1 MNNIIANILRFLI
14 LLIVQVA
21 ICQHICLFGYLTPAL
36 FLLALFLLP
45 LELPLSL
52 QYLIGFATG
61 FVVDA
66 FAHTLGVSSFACTL
80 MMFLR
85 PYVTRWLNGNNN
97 NNFENI
103 DRPVP
108 GVKDFRWVFLYTLI
122 LTSIFEITA
131 VMLETMTFK
140 NFGHTLLVILGNIV
154 FTVFV
159 ILCVEYIFHSNTK
172 NEALKSIK
180 GSMLAGMATQ
190 SIPAD
195 NSSLWTKETS
205 NH

>member
-1 MNNIIANILRFLI
+1 MNNVIANILRFLV
-14 LLIVQVA
+14 LLVAQVA
-21 ICQHICLFGYLTPAL
+21 ICQHVSLFGYMTPAL

-66 FAHTLGVSSFACTL
+66 FAHTLGVASFSCTL

-85 PYVTRWLNGNNN
+85 PYIVRLLNGNNN
-97 NNFENI
+97 KFENI

-122 LTSIFEITA
+122 LTSIYQVA
-131 VMLETMTFK
+131 SVLLETMSFK

-154 FTVFV
+154 LSVFV
-159 ILCVEYIFHSNTK
+159 ILCIEYIFHPRVK
-172 NEALKSIK
+172 NES
-180 GSMLAGMATQ
+180 
-190 SIPAD
+190 
-195 NSSLWTKETS
+195 
-205 NH
+205 

>member
-14 LLIVQVA
+14 LLTAQVA
-21 ICQHICLFGYLTPAL
+21 ICQHVCLFGYMSPAL
-36 FLLALFLLP
+36 FLLALFMLP

-52 QYLIGFATG
+52 QYIIGFASG

-85 PYVTRWLNGNNN
+85 PHIAHWLNGNNN
-97 NNFENI
+97 VAFENI

-108 GVKDFRWVFLYTLI
+108 GPKDFRWIFLYTLI
-122 LTSIFEITA
+122 LSSIYQITA
-131 VMLETMTFK
+131 VLFETMTFK
-140 NFGHTLLVILGNIV
+140 NFGHTLLVMLGNIV

-159 ILCVEYIFHSNTK
+159 ILCIEYIFHTRTK
-172 NEALKSIK
+172 NEA
-180 GSMLAGMATQ
+180 
-190 SIPAD
+190 
-195 NSSLWTKETS
+195 
-205 NH
+205 

>member
-1 MNNIIANILRFLI
+1 MNNVIANILRFLV
-14 LLIVQVA
+14 LLVAQVA
-21 ICQHICLFGYLTPAL
+21 ICQHVSLFGYMTPAL

-66 FAHTLGVSSFACTL
+66 FAHTLGVASFSCTL

-85 PYVTRWLNGNNN
+85 PYIVRLLNGNNN
-97 NNFENI
+97 NKFENI

-122 LTSIFEITA
+122 LTSIYQ
-131 VMLETMTFK
+131 VVSVLLETMSFR

-154 FTVFV
+154 LSVFV
-159 ILCVEYIFHSNTK
+159 ILCIEYIFHPRVK
-172 NEALKSIK
+172 NES
-180 GSMLAGMATQ
+180 
-190 SIPAD
+190 
-195 NSSLWTKETS
+195 
-205 NH
+205 

>member
-1 MNNIIANILRFLI
+1 MNNIISNILRFLI
-14 LLIVQVA
+14 LLIVQVT
-21 ICQHICLFGYLTPAL
+21 ICQNICLFGYMTPAL

-85 PYVTRWLNGNNN
+85 PHIAHLLNGSSNVK
-97 NNFENI
+97 FENI
-103 DRPVP
+103 DRPIP
-108 GVKDFRWVFLYTLI
+108 GVKDFRWIFLYTLI
-122 LTSIFEITA
+122 LTSIYEITS
-131 VMLETMTFK
+131 VLLETMTFR
-140 NFGHTLLVILGNIV
+140 NFGHTLLVILGNII

-159 ILCVEYIFHSNTK
+159 ILCIEYIFHPRVK
-172 NEALKSIK
+172 
-180 GSMLAGMATQ
+180 
-190 SIPAD
+190 
-195 NSSLWTKETS
+195 KE
-205 NH
+205 

>member
-1 MNNIIANILRFLI
+1 MNSIISNILRFLV
-14 LLIVQVA
+14 LLIIQIV
-21 ICQHICLFGYLTPAL
+21 ICQHVCLFGYMTPAL

-80 MMFLR
+80 MMFTR
-85 PYVTRWLNGNNN
+85 PYIAKFLNGANINR
-97 NNFENI
+97 FENI

-108 GVKDFRWVFLYTLI
+108 GVKDFRWILLYTLI
-122 LTSIFEITA
+122 LTSIYQVAA
-131 VMLETMTFK
+131 VLLETMTFR
-140 NFGHTLLVILGNIV
+140 NFGHTLLVMLGNTV

-159 ILCVEYIFHSNTK
+159 ILCVEYIFYNK
-172 NEALKSIK
+172 VRNES
-180 GSMLAGMATQ
+180 
-190 SIPAD
+190 
-195 NSSLWTKETS
+195 
-205 NH
+205 

>member
-1 MNNIIANILRFLI
+1 MNNTIANILRFLI
-14 LLIVQVA
+14 LLIVQVT

-52 QYLIGFATG
+52 QYLIGFVSG

-85 PYVTRWLNGNNN
+85 PYIAHWLNGNNN
-97 NNFENI
+97 NAFENI

-122 LTSIFEITA
+122 LTSIYEITA

-159 ILCVEYIFHSNTK
+159 ILCIEYIFHSHTK
-172 NEALKSIK
+172 NEA
-180 GSMLAGMATQ
+180 
-190 SIPAD
+190 
-195 NSSLWTKETS
+195 
-205 NH
+205 